1 MNIYINS
8 KLQELS
14 DAAKITDALGALNI
28 TSLNGIAVAINDNV
42 IPKAEWNTYVL
53 QQEDKITLIKAAQ
66 GG

>member
-1 MNIYINS
+1 MKIYINS